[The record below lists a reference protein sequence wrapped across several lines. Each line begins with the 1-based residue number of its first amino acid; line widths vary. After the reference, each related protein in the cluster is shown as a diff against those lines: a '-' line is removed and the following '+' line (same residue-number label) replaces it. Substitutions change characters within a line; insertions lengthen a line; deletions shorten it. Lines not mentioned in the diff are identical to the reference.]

1 MLSRAFEADVPR
13 RWITA
18 DTVYGG
24 DRSLR
29 MWLEEQRQP
38 FVLAVPSNEALGW
51 KSPESLPASEI
62 AAQLESWHRLS
73 AGEGAKGPRLYD
85 WAWTPLWRLQLTAE
99 ERQWGHWLLVRRNL
113 EDPTDLAFYVVF
125 APREGTLLEVL
136 ARVAGMRWHIES
148 CFEAAKGECGLDEY
162 EVRQWERR
170 ERVSGDW
177 HRHITLSLL
186 AHAVLAALRA
196 REKGAKL
203 PAT

>member
-1 MLSRAFEADVPR
+1 MV
-13 RWITA
+13 
-18 DTVYGG
+18 
-24 DRSLR
+24 
-29 MWLEEQRQP
+29 
-38 FVLAVPSNEALGW
+38 
-51 KSPESLPASEI
+51 
-62 AAQLESWHRLS
+62 H
-73 AGEGAKGPRLYD
+73 
-85 WAWTPLWRLQLTAE
+85 
-99 ERQWGHWLLVRRNL
+99 RNL

-162 EVRQWERR
+162 EVRQW
-170 ERVSGDW
+170 DAW